1 MTIVPL
7 IRQVVQ
13 ERFGPF
19 FDSIEG
25 FFLKNFL
32 ILIQG
37 LLTNSY
43 TSISAIAA
51 DEHYGV
57 SHTTLFRFLQSHEEF
72 WATMKNSC
80 SRSSEDRWWG
90 KAQAN
95 TATFWSSTTLRSL
108 AEGS

>member
-13 ERFGPF
+13 ERFGTF

-25 FFLKNFL
+25 FYLKNFL

-51 DEHYGV
+51 DE
-57 SHTTLFRFLQSHEEF
+57 
-72 WATMKNSC
+72 
-80 SRSSEDRWWG
+80 
-90 KAQAN
+90 
-95 TATFWSSTTLRSL
+95 
-108 AEGS
+108 

>member
-1 MTIVPL
+1 MTILPRVKQ
-7 IRQVVQ
+7 IVQ
-13 ERFGPF
+13 ERFGTF

-25 FFLKNFL
+25 FYLKNFL

-72 WATMKNSC
+72 WVTMKN
-80 SRSSEDRWWG
+80 
-90 KAQAN
+90 
-95 TATFWSSTTLRSL
+95 L
-108 AEGS
+108 

>member
-51 DEHYGV
+51 MN
-57 SHTTLFRFLQSHEEF
+57 TTAFPIP
-72 WATMKNSC
+72 
-80 SRSSEDRWWG
+80 RSSAFFNLTR
-90 KAQAN
+90 
-95 TATFWSSTTLRSL
+95 SS
-108 AEGS
+108 G